1 MAKEIKASKS
11 HKSYTH
17 KRLSKKSYSD
27 KNSQK
32 GKKYIYYFGGGK
44 AEGTGE
50 MKDLLGGKGA
60 NLAEMTNL
68 GIRVPP
74 GSTITTE
81 ACNLFY
87 ENDLNSPKWIDD
99 EMRRHLARLEREMG
113 KKFGNADDP
122 LLVSVRSG
130 AKFSMPGMI
139 DTILNLGLNDQSVK
153 GLAKKSKNER
163 FAYDCY
169 RRFISMFGAVVLG
182 IEKSEF
188 EQIVAKKKEQR
199 QIKQDSSLITDDLKD
214 IVQKFKALI
223 KKKSGEDFPSDPY
236 GQLFLARD
244 AVFKSWNNP
253 RAIEYRRLYNIPS
266 HLGTAV
272 TVQTMVFGNLGE
284 TSATG
289 VGFTRNP
296 STGENVF
303 YGEFLVNAQGED
315 VVAGIRT
322 PQPIKEMDKKL
333 LAVYKQLKAI
343 TAKLEHHYKDLQDF
357 EFTVQEGKLFM
368 LQTRIGKRTTQ
379 AAVKIAV
386 DLVKEKLLT
395 KEEALLRI
403 DPEDLNQL
411 LHPRLDPKAEI
422 RVIAKGL
429 AASPGAA
436 SGRVVFSAEEA
447 VRMAQK
453 NEKVILV
460 RHETNPDD
468 IHGMVVAQGVL
479 TSRGGMTSHAA
490 VVARGMGKPCVAGAE
505 QIKVNEEKRFF
516 SVGSLVVRGLE
527 IITINGSTGEVI
539 LGEVPTVTAE
549 LSGEFAEFMGW
560 ADKNRKLKVRTN
572 ADTPPDAE
580 VAYKFGAEGIGL
592 CRTEHMF
599 FAPERVPIVQEM
611 IMASNR
617 EERKRALDKLLPFQ
631 KADFKG
637 IFLAMKGNPVT
648 IRTLDPPLHE
658 FLPKREVLMAELAE
672 LKAKGGDAIKIAEKE
687 RLLKR
692 VEELAE
698 FNPMLGH
705 RGCRL
710 GITFPEITTM
720 QAKAIFEAAV
730 EASKEGIE
738 VHPEIMIPLVGFPA
752 EFIHQK
758 EIVVRVANEVLA
770 KSKHKI
776 KYLIGTMIEVPRAAW
791 AADKIAQ
798 EAEFFSFGTND
809 LTQLTLGFSRDDA
822 GKFLKDYQEKGIL
835 PKDPFVHLEKEGVGA
850 AIRMAIEKGKK
861 TRKDLKVGICGEH
874 GGDPESIAFFHELG
888 LDYVSCSPYRVPI
901 ARLAAAHAVLGQ
913 AATASK

>member
-87 ENDLNSPKWIDD
+87 ENDLNSPKWLDD

-130 AKFSMPGMI
+130 AKFSMPGMM

-188 EQIVAKKKEQR
+188 ELIVSKKKEQR
-199 QIKQDSSLITDDLKD
+199 QIKQDSSLTVDDLKD

-289 VGFTRNP
+289 VGFPRNP

-322 PQPIKEMDKKL
+322 PQPI
-333 LAVYKQLKAI
+333 
-343 TAKLEHHYKDLQDF
+343 
-357 EFTVQEGKLFM
+357 
-368 LQTRIGKRTTQ
+368 
-379 AAVKIAV
+379 
-386 DLVKEKLLT
+386 
-395 KEEALLRI
+395 
-403 DPEDLNQL
+403 
-411 LHPRLDPKAEI
+411 
-422 RVIAKGL
+422 
-429 AASPGAA
+429 
-436 SGRVVFSAEEA
+436 
-447 VRMAQK
+447 
-453 NEKVILV
+453 
-460 RHETNPDD
+460 
-468 IHGMVVAQGVL
+468 
-479 TSRGGMTSHAA
+479 
-490 VVARGMGKPCVAGAE
+490 
-505 QIKVNEEKRFF
+505 
-516 SVGSLVVRGLE
+516 
-527 IITINGSTGEVI
+527 
-539 LGEVPTVTAE
+539 
-549 LSGEFAEFMGW
+549 
-560 ADKNRKLKVRTN
+560 
-572 ADTPPDAE
+572 
-580 VAYKFGAEGIGL
+580 
-592 CRTEHMF
+592 
-599 FAPERVPIVQEM
+599 
-611 IMASNR
+611 
-617 EERKRALDKLLPFQ
+617 
-631 KADFKG
+631 
-637 IFLAMKGNPVT
+637 
-648 IRTLDPPLHE
+648 
-658 FLPKREVLMAELAE
+658 
-672 LKAKGGDAIKIAEKE
+672 
-687 RLLKR
+687 
-692 VEELAE
+692 
-698 FNPMLGH
+698 
-705 RGCRL
+705 
-710 GITFPEITTM
+710 
-720 QAKAIFEAAV
+720 
-730 EASKEGIE
+730 
-738 VHPEIMIPLVGFPA
+738 
-752 EFIHQK
+752 
-758 EIVVRVANEVLA
+758 
-770 KSKHKI
+770 
-776 KYLIGTMIEVPRAAW
+776 
-791 AADKIAQ
+791 
-798 EAEFFSFGTND
+798 
-809 LTQLTLGFSRDDA
+809 
-822 GKFLKDYQEKGIL
+822 
-835 PKDPFVHLEKEGVGA
+835 
-850 AIRMAIEKGKK
+850 
-861 TRKDLKVGICGEH
+861 
-874 GGDPESIAFFHELG
+874 
-888 LDYVSCSPYRVPI
+888 
-901 ARLAAAHAVLGQ
+901 
-913 AATASK
+913 